1 MVGNQRKN
9 RALAASIH
17 QKPAVKAEPIA
28 TANIA
33 PEYPVFSPVLD
44 VDLRRPVA
52 DPRGSLRVGVILDLE
67 DQLEVRA
74 ARVADA

>member
-1 MVGNQRKN
+1 M
-9 RALAASIH
+9 LAAA
-17 QKPAVKAEPIA
+17 QV
-28 TANIA
+28 
-33 PEYPVFSPVLD
+33 Y

-67 DQLEVRA
+67 DQLEARA